1 MSEDNSQNS
10 SEDTESSVPLKKET
24 TRVTLKAAEG
34 SAPPP
39 PAPGA
44 PPAPK
49 PPAPAPPAP
58 PAAPAAPAAPS
69 PPKATQ
75 PLKPA
80 APAAQPTAAK
90 TVPLNPTPAASAPSQ
105 ATVKLQPSS
114 PSAPSLPG
122 AGSAPLSTGQ
132 LSATLD
138 DDAEEK
144 GVKIVAIACVVLAL
158 VALLIEAF
166 TIDKLAEVDSVRAE
180 VGPLSIPYNDYDRK
194 FVSNDEEDE
203 FSMRFLN
210 YSPDKSGKPRAALMG
225 LVDEA
230 MPIKDY
236 EEFKSEK

>member
-49 PPAPAPPAP
+49 PPAPA
-58 PAAPAAPAAPS
+58 APAAPS
-69 PPKATQ
+69 PPQATQ

-80 APAAQPTAAK
+80 QPAAQPTAAK

-122 AGSAPLSTGQ
+122 ARSAPLSTGQ

-138 DDAEEK
+138 DDGEEK
-144 GVKIVAIACVVLAL
+144 GIKIVAIACVVLAL

-166 TIDKLAEVDSVRAE
+166 TVDKLAEVDSVRAE

-194 FVSNDEEDE
+194 FGW
-203 FSMRFLN
+203 RLN
-210 YSPDKSGKPRAALMG
+210 MMS
-225 LVDEA
+225 
-230 MPIKDY
+230 
-236 EEFKSEK
+236 SETF

>member
-49 PPAPAPPAP
+49 PPAPA
-58 PAAPAAPAAPS
+58 APAAPS
-69 PPKATQ
+69 PPQATQ

-80 APAAQPTAAK
+80 EPAAQPTAAK

-138 DDAEEK
+138 DDGEEK

-158 VALLIEAF
+158 VALLVEAF
-166 TIDKLAEVDSVRAE
+166 TIDKLAEVESVRAE

-225 LVDEA
+225 LIDEA

>member
-58 PAAPAAPAAPS
+58 PAPPAAPAAPS

>member
-49 PPAPAPPAP
+49 PPAPA
-58 PAAPAAPAAPS
+58 APAAPS
-69 PPKATQ
+69 PPQATQ

-80 APAAQPTAAK
+80 EPAAQPTAAK

-138 DDAEEK
+138 DDGEEK
-144 GVKIVAIACVVLAL
+144 GIKIVAIACLVLAL

-166 TIDKLAEVDSVRAE
+166 TIDKLAEVDSVKAE
-180 VGPLSIPYNDYDRK
+180 VGVLSIPYNDYDRK

-203 FSMRFLN
+203 FSMKFLT
-210 YSPDKSGKPRAALMG
+210 YSSDKSGKPRAALMN
-225 LVDEA
+225 LIDES

>member
-10 SEDTESSVPLKKET
+10 SEDNESSVPLKKET

-49 PPAPAPPAP
+49 PPAPA
-58 PAAPAAPAAPS
+58 APAAPS
-69 PPKATQ
+69 PPQATQ

-210 YSPDKSGKPRAALMG
+210 YSPDKSGKPRAALLG
-225 LVDEA
+225 LIDEA

>member
-49 PPAPAPPAP
+49 PPAPA
-58 PAAPAAPAAPS
+58 APAAPS
-69 PPKATQ
+69 PPQATQ

-80 APAAQPTAAK
+80 EPAAQPTAAK

-138 DDAEEK
+138 DDGEEK
-144 GVKIVAIACVVLAL
+144 GIKIVAIACLVLAL

-166 TIDKLAEVDSVRAE
+166 TMDKLAEVDSVKAE
-180 VGPLSIPYNDYDRK
+180 VGMLSIPYNDYDRK

-225 LVDEA
+225 LIDEA

>member
-49 PPAPAPPAP
+49 PPAPA
-58 PAAPAAPAAPS
+58 APAAPS
-69 PPKATQ
+69 PPQATQ

-80 APAAQPTAAK
+80 EPAAQPTAAK
-90 TVPLNPTPAASAPSQ
+90 TVPLNPTPAAAAPSQ

-138 DDAEEK
+138 DDGEEK
-144 GVKIVAIACVVLAL
+144 GIKIVAIACLVLAL

-166 TIDKLAEVDSVRAE
+166 TVDKLAEVDSVRAE
-180 VGPLSIPYNDYDRK
+180 VGMLSIPYNDYDRK
-194 FVSNDEEDE
+194 FVSDDEEDE
-203 FSMRFLN
+203 FSMKFLT

-225 LVDEA
+225 LIDES

-236 EEFKSEK
+236 ETFKSEK

>member
-10 SEDTESSVPLKKET
+10 SEDNESSVPLKKET

-49 PPAPAPPAP
+49 PPAPAAPAP
-58 PAAPAAPAAPS
+58 PS
-69 PPKATQ
+69 PPQATQ

-80 APAAQPTAAK
+80 EPAAQPTAAK
-90 TVPLNPTPAASAPSQ
+90 TVPLNPTPASSPPSQ

-138 DDAEEK
+138 DDGEEK
-144 GVKIVAIACVVLAL
+144 GVKPLAIACLVLAF
-158 VALLIEAF
+158 VALGIEAF
-166 TIDKLAEVDSVRAE
+166 TVDKIAEVDSARAE
-180 VGPLSIPYNDYDRK
+180 VGPLSIPYNDYDRQ

-203 FSMRFLN
+203 FSFKFTK
-210 YSPDKSGKPRAALMG
+210 YSPDKQNKPITIFMNM
-225 LVDEA
+225 VDEN
-230 MPIKDY
+230 MPINDY
-236 EEFKSEK
+236 EKFKNDKN

>member
-49 PPAPAPPAP
+49 PPAPA
-58 PAAPAAPAAPS
+58 APAAPS
-69 PPKATQ
+69 PPQATQ

-80 APAAQPTAAK
+80 EPAAQPTAAK
-90 TVPLNPTPAASAPSQ
+90 TVPLNPTPASSPPSQ

-138 DDAEEK
+138 DEGEDSLPF
-144 GVKIVAIACVVLAL
+144 GVILEHILTLRSSNTAL
-158 VALLIEAF
+158 VGDI
-166 TIDKLAEVDSVRAE
+166 VD
-180 VGPLSIPYNDYDRK
+180 LQHYIK
-194 FVSNDEEDE
+194 K
-203 FSMRFLN
+203 
-210 YSPDKSGKPRAALMG
+210 KSTFGK
-225 LVDEA
+225 
-230 MPIKDY
+230 
-236 EEFKSEK
+236 

>member
-10 SEDTESSVPLKKET
+10 SENTESSVPLKKET

-49 PPAPAPPAP
+49 PPAPA
-58 PAAPAAPAAPS
+58 APAAPS
-69 PPKATQ
+69 PPQATR

-225 LVDEA
+225 LIDEA

>member
-1 MSEDNSQNS
+1 M
-10 SEDTESSVPLKKET
+10 
-24 TRVTLKAAEG
+24 
-34 SAPPP
+34 
-39 PAPGA
+39 
-44 PPAPK
+44 
-49 PPAPAPPAP
+49 
-58 PAAPAAPAAPS
+58 
-69 PPKATQ
+69 
-75 PLKPA
+75 KPA
-80 APAAQPTAAK
+80 EPAAQPTAAK

-138 DDAEEK
+138 DDGEEK
-144 GVKIVAIACVVLAL
+144 GIKIVAIACLVLAL

-180 VGPLSIPYNDYDRK
+180 VGMLSIPYNDYDRK

-225 LVDEA
+225 LIDES

-236 EEFKSEK
+236 ETFKSEK

>member
-10 SEDTESSVPLKKET
+10 SEDNESSVPLKKET

-49 PPAPAPPAP
+49 PPAPA
-58 PAAPAAPAAPS
+58 APAAPS
-69 PPKATQ
+69 PPQATQ

-80 APAAQPTAAK
+80 EPAAQPTAAK

-138 DDAEEK
+138 DDGEEK

-158 VALLIEAF
+158 VALLVEAF

-180 VGPLSIPYNDYDRK
+180 VGMLSIPYNDYDRK

-210 YSPDKSGKPRAALMG
+210 YSPDKSGKPRPALMG
-225 LVDEA
+225 LIDES

-236 EEFKSEK
+236 ETFKSEK

>member
-49 PPAPAPPAP
+49 PPAPA
-58 PAAPAAPAAPS
+58 APAAPS
-69 PPKATQ
+69 PPQATQ

-80 APAAQPTAAK
+80 EPAAQPTAAK

-138 DDAEEK
+138 DDGEEK
-144 GVKIVAIACVVLAL
+144 GVKIVAIACLVLAL

-166 TIDKLAEVDSVRAE
+166 TIDKLAEVDSPRAE
-180 VGPLSIPYNDYDRK
+180 VGMLSIPYNDYDRK
-194 FVSNDEEDE
+194 FGGTDNEDNDFDIKFIKYSVDKQSPPRSIIMEGVEEY
-203 FSMRFLN
+203 M
-210 YSPDKSGKPRAALMG
+210 A
-225 LVDEA
+225 
-230 MPIKDY
+230 IKEY

>member
-49 PPAPAPPAP
+49 PPAPA
-58 PAAPAAPAAPS
+58 APAAPS
-69 PPKATQ
+69 PPQATQ

-80 APAAQPTAAK
+80 EPAAQPTAAK

-138 DDAEEK
+138 DDGEEK
-144 GVKIVAIACVVLAL
+144 GIKIVAIACLVLAL

-166 TIDKLAEVDSVRAE
+166 TVDKLAEVDSPRAE
-180 VGPLSIPYNDYDRK
+180 VGMLSIPYNDYDRK
-194 FVSNDEEDE
+194 FVYDGEENE
-203 FSMRFLN
+203 FSLKFLT
-210 YSPDKSGKPRAALMG
+210 YSPDKSSQPRPALMG
-225 LVDEA
+225 LIDES
-230 MPIKDY
+230 MQIKYY

>member
-34 SAPPP
+34 STPPP

-58 PAAPAAPAAPS
+58 PAAPAAPS
-69 PPKATQ
+69 PPQATQ

-90 TVPLNPTPAASAPSQ
+90 TVPLNPAPAASAPSQ

-114 PSAPSLPG
+114 PIAPSLPG

-225 LVDEA
+225 LIDEA

>member
-49 PPAPAPPAP
+49 PPAPAAS
-58 PAAPAAPAAPS
+58 AAPAAPS
-69 PPKATQ
+69 PPQATQ

-80 APAAQPTAAK
+80 EPAAQPTAAK

-138 DDAEEK
+138 DDGEEK
-144 GVKIVAIACVVLAL
+144 GIKIVAIACLVLAL

-180 VGPLSIPYNDYDRK
+180 VGMLSIPYNDYDRK

-225 LVDEA
+225 LIDES

-236 EEFKSEK
+236 ETFKSEK

>member
-10 SEDTESSVPLKKET
+10 SEDNESSVPLKKET
-24 TRVTLKAAEG
+24 TRVTLKAAAV

-49 PPAPAPPAP
+49 PPAPA
-58 PAAPAAPAAPS
+58 APS
-69 PPKATQ
+69 PPQATQ

-80 APAAQPTAAK
+80 EPAAQPTAAK
-90 TVPLNPTPAASAPSQ
+90 SVPLNPTPASSAPSQ

-138 DDAEEK
+138 DEGEEK
-144 GVKIVAIACVVLAL
+144 GVRGLAIACLVLAF
-158 VALLIEAF
+158 VALGIEAF
-166 TIDKLAEVDSVRAE
+166 TMDKLAEVNSTSAE
-180 VGPLSIPYNDYDRK
+180 VGMLSIPYNDYDRK
-194 FVSNDEEDE
+194 FVSDDEEEDLSEEDPSEEDPSESNDESDDDNDEDHE
-203 FSMRFLN
+203 
-210 YSPDKSGKPRAALMG
+210 
-225 LVDEA
+225 
-230 MPIKDY
+230 
-236 EEFKSEK
+236 

>member
-49 PPAPAPPAP
+49 PPAPA
-58 PAAPAAPAAPS
+58 APAAPS
-69 PPKATQ
+69 PPQATQ

-80 APAAQPTAAK
+80 EPAAQPTAAK

-138 DDAEEK
+138 DDGEEK
-144 GVKIVAIACVVLAL
+144 GIKIVAIACLVLAL

-166 TIDKLAEVDSVRAE
+166 TVDKLAEVDSVRAE
-180 VGPLSIPYNDYDRK
+180 VGMLSIPYNDYDRK
-194 FVSNDEEDE
+194 FVYDGEENE
-203 FSMRFLN
+203 FSLKFLT
-210 YSPDKSGKPRAALMG
+210 YSPDKSSEPQPALMG
-225 LVDEA
+225 LIDES

>member
-49 PPAPAPPAP
+49 PPAPA
-58 PAAPAAPAAPS
+58 APAAPAAPS
-69 PPKATQ
+69 PPQATQ

-80 APAAQPTAAK
+80 EPAAQPTAAK

-138 DDAEEK
+138 DDGEEK
-144 GVKIVAIACVVLAL
+144 GIKIVAIACLVLAL

-166 TIDKLAEVDSVRAE
+166 TVDKLAEVDSVRAE
-180 VGPLSIPYNDYDRK
+180 VGMLSIPYNDYDRK

-225 LVDEA
+225 LIDES

>member
-49 PPAPAPPAP
+49 PPAPA
-58 PAAPAAPAAPS
+58 APAAPS
-69 PPKATQ
+69 PPQATQ

-80 APAAQPTAAK
+80 EPAAQPTAAK

-138 DDAEEK
+138 DDGEEK
-144 GVKIVAIACVVLAL
+144 GVKIVAIACLVLAL

-166 TIDKLAEVDSVRAE
+166 TVDKLAEVDSVSAE
-180 VGPLSIPYNDYDRK
+180 VGLLSIPYNDYDRK

-210 YSPDKSGKPRAALMG
+210 YTPDK
-225 LVDEA
+225 
-230 MPIKDY
+230 
-236 EEFKSEK
+236 

>member
-49 PPAPAPPAP
+49 PPAPA
-58 PAAPAAPAAPS
+58 APAAPS
-69 PPKATQ
+69 PPQATQ

-138 DDAEEK
+138 DDGEEK

-194 FVSNDEEDE
+194 FAGTDDEDNDFDIK
-203 FSMRFLN
+203 FIK
-210 YSPDKSGKPRAALMG
+210 YTPDKKSPPITIIMG
-225 LVDEA
+225 GVEDN
-230 MPIKDY
+230 MPIEDY
-236 EEFKSEK
+236 EEFKSKK

>member
-10 SEDTESSVPLKKET
+10 SEDNESSVPLKKET

-49 PPAPAPPAP
+49 PPAPA
-58 PAAPAAPAAPS
+58 APAAPS
-69 PPKATQ
+69 PPQATQ

-80 APAAQPTAAK
+80 EPAAQPTAAK

-138 DDAEEK
+138 DDGEEK
-144 GVKIVAIACVVLAL
+144 GIKIVAIACVVLAL

-166 TIDKLAEVDSVRAE
+166 TMDKLAEVDSVKAE
-180 VGPLSIPYNDYDRK
+180 VGMLSIPYNDYDRK
-194 FVSNDEEDE
+194 FGGTDDKDNDFDIK
-203 FSMRFLN
+203 FIK
-210 YSPDKSGKPRAALMG
+210 YSQDKQSPPRTIIMDG
-225 LVDEA
+225 VDDHMA
-230 MPIKDY
+230 IKEY

>member
-10 SEDTESSVPLKKET
+10 SENTESSVPLKKET

-49 PPAPAPPAP
+49 PPAPAPPA
-58 PAAPAAPAAPS
+58 APAAPS
-69 PPKATQ
+69 PPQATQ

-90 TVPLNPTPAASAPSQ
+90 TVPLSPTPAASAPSQ

-122 AGSAPLSTGQ
+122 AVSAPLSTGQ

-210 YSPDKSGKPRAALMG
+210 YSPDKSGKPRAALMNTI
-225 LVDEA
+225 DEN
-230 MPIKDY
+230 MPIEDY
-236 EEFKSEK
+236 

>member
-10 SEDTESSVPLKKET
+10 SEDNESSVPLKKET

-49 PPAPAPPAP
+49 PPAPA
-58 PAAPAAPAAPS
+58 APAAPS
-69 PPKATQ
+69 PPQATQ

-138 DDAEEK
+138 DEGEEK
-144 GVKIVAIACVVLAL
+144 GVKVVAIACLVLAI
-158 VALLIEAF
+158 VALGIEAF
-166 TIDKLAEVDSVRAE
+166 TVDKIAEVDSASAQ
-180 VGPLSIPYNDYDRK
+180 VGTLSIPYNDYDRK
-194 FVSNDEEDE
+194 FVSNDEEEE
-203 FSMRFLN
+203 FDFKFTK
-210 YSPDKSGKPRAALMG
+210 YSPDKKDPPRTILMNG
-225 LVDEA
+225 VDEY

-236 EEFKSEK
+236 ETFKNEKN

>member
-49 PPAPAPPAP
+49 PPAPA
-58 PAAPAAPAAPS
+58 APAAPS
-69 PPKATQ
+69 PPQATQ

-80 APAAQPTAAK
+80 EPAAQPTAAK

-138 DDAEEK
+138 DDGEEK
-144 GVKIVAIACVVLAL
+144 GIKIVAIACLVLAL

-166 TIDKLAEVDSVRAE
+166 TVDKLAEVDSVRAE

-210 YSPDKSGKPRAALMG
+210 YSPDKSGQPRAALMG
-225 LVDEA
+225 LIDES

-236 EEFKSEK
+236 ETFKSEK

>member
-10 SEDTESSVPLKKET
+10 SEDNESSVPLKKET

-49 PPAPAPPAP
+49 PPAPA
-58 PAAPAAPAAPS
+58 APAAPS
-69 PPKATQ
+69 PPQATQ

-80 APAAQPTAAK
+80 EPAAQPTAAK
-90 TVPLNPTPAASAPSQ
+90 TVPLNPTPASSAPSQ

-138 DDAEEK
+138 DEGEEK
-144 GVKIVAIACVVLAL
+144 GVKPLAIACLVLAI
-158 VALLIEAF
+158 VALGIEAF
-166 TIDKLAEVDSVRAE
+166 TMDKLAEVDSVRAE
-180 VGPLSIPYNDYDRK
+180 AGMLSIPYNDYDRK
-194 FVSNDEEDE
+194 FVSDDEEEIDIK
-203 FSMRFLN
+203 FLK
-210 YSPDKSGKPRAALMG
+210 YSPDKQKPPINIFMSGVG
-225 LVDEA
+225 EN

-236 EEFKSEK
+236 ETFKTEKN

>member
-49 PPAPAPPAP
+49 PPAPA
-58 PAAPAAPAAPS
+58 APAAPAAPS
-69 PPKATQ
+69 PPQATQ

-80 APAAQPTAAK
+80 QPAAQPTAAK

-138 DDAEEK
+138 DDGEEK
-144 GVKIVAIACVVLAL
+144 GIKIVAIACLVLAL

-180 VGPLSIPYNDYDRK
+180 VGMLSIPYNDYDRK

-203 FSMRFLN
+203 FSMKFLT

-225 LVDEA
+225 LIDES
-230 MPIKDY
+230 MPIEDY
-236 EEFKSEK
+236 EEFKSKK

>member
-49 PPAPAPPAP
+49 PPAPA
-58 PAAPAAPAAPS
+58 APAAPS
-69 PPKATQ
+69 PPQATQ

-80 APAAQPTAAK
+80 QPAAQPTAAK
-90 TVPLNPTPAASAPSQ
+90 TVPLNPTPASSAPSQ

-166 TIDKLAEVDSVRAE
+166 TMDKLAEVNSTSAE
-180 VGPLSIPYNDYDRK
+180 VGMLSIPYNDYDRK

-225 LVDEA
+225 LIDEA

>member
-49 PPAPAPPAP
+49 PPAPA
-58 PAAPAAPAAPS
+58 APAAPS
-69 PPKATQ
+69 PPQATQ

-80 APAAQPTAAK
+80 EPAAQPTAAK

-138 DDAEEK
+138 DDGEEK

-158 VALLIEAF
+158 AALL
-166 TIDKLAEVDSVRAE
+166 V
-180 VGPLSIPYNDYDRK
+180 
-194 FVSNDEEDE
+194 
-203 FSMRFLN
+203 
-210 YSPDKSGKPRAALMG
+210 
-225 LVDEA
+225 
-230 MPIKDY
+230 
-236 EEFKSEK
+236 

>member
-49 PPAPAPPAP
+49 PPAPA
-58 PAAPAAPAAPS
+58 APAAPS
-69 PPKATQ
+69 PPQATQ

-80 APAAQPTAAK
+80 QPAAQPTAAK

-122 AGSAPLSTGQ
+122 AVSAPLSTGQ

-138 DDAEEK
+138 DDGEEK
-144 GVKIVAIACVVLAL
+144 GIKIVAIACLVLAL

-203 FSMRFLN
+203 FSMKFLT
-210 YSPDKSGKPRAALMG
+210 YSPDKSGKPRAALMNSI
-225 LVDEA
+225 DEN
-230 MPIKDY
+230 MPIEDY
-236 EEFKSEK
+236 EEFKSKK

>member
-49 PPAPAPPAP
+49 PPAPA
-58 PAAPAAPAAPS
+58 APAAPS
-69 PPKATQ
+69 PPQATQ

-80 APAAQPTAAK
+80 QPAAQPTAAK

-138 DDAEEK
+138 DDGEEK

-158 VALLIEAF
+158 VALLVEAF

-180 VGPLSIPYNDYDRK
+180 VGMLSIPYNDYDRK

-203 FSMRFLN
+203 FSMKFLT
-210 YSPDKSGKPRAALMG
+210 YSPDKSGKPRAALMNNI
-225 LVDEA
+225 DEN
-230 MPIKDY
+230 MPIEDY
-236 EEFKSEK
+236 EEFKSKK

>member
-49 PPAPAPPAP
+49 PPAPA
-58 PAAPAAPAAPS
+58 APAAPS
-69 PPKATQ
+69 PPQATQ
-75 PLKPA
+75 PLKSA
-80 APAAQPTAAK
+80 EPAAQPTAAK

-138 DDAEEK
+138 DDGEEK
-144 GVKIVAIACVVLAL
+144 GIKIVAIACLVLAL

-166 TIDKLAEVDSVRAE
+166 TVDKLAEVDSVRAE
-180 VGPLSIPYNDYDRK
+180 VGMLSIPYNDYDRK

-203 FSMRFLN
+203 FSMKFLT
-210 YSPDKSGKPRAALMG
+210 YSPDKSGKPRPALMG
-225 LVDEA
+225 LIDES

-236 EEFKSEK
+236 ETFKSEK